1 MPEISGSSV
10 LADVRALRNRGVITE
25 VQLALIEAA
34 LTRAVTADHAATAV
48 GAVDWAKL
56 LESITKLIP
65 IIAQVLPIILTIF
78 APKQPPTPVV
88 NPQPTPDV
96 GVK

>member
-1 MPEISGSSV
+1 MSEVSGSSV
-10 LADVRALRNRGVITE
+10 LADVRSLRNRGVITD

-56 LESITKLIP
+56 LEAITKLMP
-65 IIAQVLPIILTIF
+65 IIMQLLPIIMAIF

-88 NPQPTPDV
+88 NPQPTPDI